1 MQAGKTSSV
10 LTMTSDAFVPSG
22 FDPPTSLVT
31 DRFRLEPLG
40 PQHNEADHA
49 AWMSSIE
56 HIRATPG
63 YPDGGWPPL
72 GGMSLEENLSDLRR
86 HADDFAR
93 GAGFTFTVLDTVD
106 DDVIGCVYLYPP
118 ASDEY
123 DVTVQSW
130 VRVDRAALDVPLAA
144 AVANW
149 VATDWPW
156 ERLDRCGR

>member
-156 ERLDRCGR
+156 ERLDRCDR

>member
-1 MQAGKTSSV
+1 
-10 LTMTSDAFVPSG
+10 
-22 FDPPTSLVT
+22 
-31 DRFRLEPLG
+31 
-40 PQHNEADHA
+40 
-49 AWMSSIE
+49 MSSIE

-63 YPDGGWPPL
+63 YPDGDWPPPS
-72 GGMSLEENLSDLRR
+72 GMSLEENLSDLRR
-86 HADDFAR
+86 HAGDSTK
-93 GAGFTFTVLDTVD
+93 GTGFTFTVLDTVD

-118 ASDEY
+118 ASEEY

-130 VRVDRAALDVPLAA
+130 VRADRAGLDVPLAA